1 VQVPGIRE
9 ITGIPKV
16 VKAFMKVLV
25 GRILSSREKENT
37 DPKKQLVQSQE
48 VKENFCQVSQ
58 IKSGQFD

>member
-37 DPKKQLVQSQE
+37 DPKKTACAKPGGEREFLPSFT
-48 VKENFCQVSQ
+48 N
-58 IKSGQFD
+58 